1 MQKHKIDWSN
11 VITIKIAVMVLVVI
25 VSIAWAV
32 ISSLQTEKQI
42 NTAKIR
48 YFDGSTDT
56 LQISRYAINE
66 DTVTVWTRDGGVCI
80 TGANNI
86 ILVSDDDYPRD

>member
-1 MQKHKIDWSN
+1 MQKHKIDWTD
-11 VITIKIAVMVLVVI
+11 VITVLI
-25 VSIAWAV
+25 VLMATAIVAMTVWAF
-32 ISSLQTEKQI
+32 ITGFETEKAI
-42 NTAKIR
+42 NIAKVR